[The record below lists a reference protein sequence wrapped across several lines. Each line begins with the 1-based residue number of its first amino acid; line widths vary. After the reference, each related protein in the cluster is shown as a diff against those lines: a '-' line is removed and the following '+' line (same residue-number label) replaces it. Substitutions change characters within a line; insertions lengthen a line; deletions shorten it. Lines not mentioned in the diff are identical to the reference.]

1 MSQVLG
7 KALKR
12 CTKHSPAL
20 DRCQAFGYPG
30 CHSPVLVL
38 KKGSV
43 ECKSW
48 VMDKAKGEVSGI
60 LESELIA

>member
-12 CTKHSPAL
+12 CIK
-20 DRCQAFGYPG
+20 
-30 CHSPVLVL
+30 HSPVLVL

-48 VMDKAKGEVSGI
+48 VVDKAKGAGPGI

>member
-1 MSQVLG
+1 M
-7 KALKR
+7 
-12 CTKHSPAL
+12 
-20 DRCQAFGYPG
+20 
-30 CHSPVLVL
+30 LVL

-48 VMDKAKGEVSGI
+48 VMDKAKGAVPGI